1 MVRHGSVIYL
11 EDVSVTFDG
20 FQALRGVN
28 LYVDRGELHALIG
41 PNGAGK
47 TTLLDVI
54 CGQVKPE
61 KGRVIFGDRTD
72 LSALEPYQIAALGI
86 GRKFQT
92 PTVFKHLTLF
102 ENLTL
107 SLPQRWD
114 LWSTLFG
121 ALTVAQTDKIA
132 AMLETLGLLEKAH
145 HKAGSLSHGETQWL
159 EIGMVMAQGP
169 ALLLLD
175 EPVAGMTGKERE
187 KTAQLLQRMAQ
198 AHAVLVVEHDMEFVR
213 QTAQK
218 VTVLHEGE
226 VLCEGSVGRVQQDPR
241 VIEVYLGRGYR
252 ADAHDSGAQRR
263 LWRQPDPVGRSPAR
277 P

>member
-1 MVRHGSVIYL
+1 MTQHGTIVYL
-11 EDVSVTFDG
+11 ENVSVTFDG
-20 FQALRGVN
+20 FQALRGVS
-28 LYVDRGELHALIG
+28 LYVDPGELRALIG

-47 TTLLDVI
+47 STLLDVI
-54 CGQVKPE
+54 CGKVKPE
-61 KGRVIFGDRTD
+61 KGRVIFGANTD
-72 LSALEPYQIAALGI
+72 LTELEPDQIAALGI

-92 PTVFKHLTLF
+92 PSVFKHLTLF
-102 ENLTL
+102 ENLML
-107 SLPQRWD
+107 SLPQRWN

-121 ALTVAQTDKIA
+121 SLTAEQTAKIA
-132 AMLETLGLLEKAH
+132 AILDTLGLLEKAH
-145 HKAGSLSHGETQWL
+145 HKAGSLSHGEVQWL
-159 EIGMVMAQGP
+159 EIGMVMAQDP

-198 AHAVLVVEHDMEFVR
+198 DHAVLLVEHDMEFVR

-218 VTVLHEGE
+218 VTVLHEGA
-226 VLCEGSVGRVQQDPR
+226 VLCEGSVDRVQHDPR
-241 VIEVYLGRGYR
+241 VIEVYLGRGYH

-263 LWRQPDPVGRSPAR
+263 LWRKPDPVGRSPTR

>member
-1 MVRHGSVIYL
+1 MAQHGTIVYL
-11 EDVSVTFDG
+11 EDVSVTFAS
-20 FQALRGVN
+20 FQALRGVS
-28 LYVDRGELHALIG
+28 LYVDRGEIRALIG

-61 KGRVIFGDRTD
+61 TGRVIFGTKTD
-72 LSALEPYQIAALGI
+72 LSTLEPYQIAALGI

-92 PTVFKHLTLF
+92 PAVFKHLTLL
-102 ENLTL
+102 ENLML
-107 SLPQRWD
+107 SLPQHWD
-114 LWSTLFG
+114 LWSTLVG
-121 ALTVAQTDKIA
+121 SLTAAQMDKILA
-132 AMLETLGLLEKAH
+132 ILETLGLMEKAYQQ
-145 HKAGSLSHGETQWL
+145 AGSLSHGEMQWL
-159 EIGMVMAQGP
+159 EIGMVMAQDP

-175 EPVAGMTGKERE
+175 EPVAGMTGRERE

-198 AHAVLVVEHDMEFVR
+198 DHAVLVVEHDMEFVR

-218 VTVLHEGE
+218 VTVLHEGA
-226 VLCEGSVGRVQQDPR
+226 VLCEGSVDRVQHDPR
-241 VIEVYLGRGYR
+241 VIEVYLGRGYH

-263 LWRQPDPVGRSPAR
+263 LWRRSDPVGRSSAR

>member
-1 MVRHGSVIYL
+1 MTQHGTIVYL

-20 FQALRGVN
+20 FQTLRGVN
-28 LYVDRGELHALIG
+28 LYVDRGELRALIG

-61 KGRVIFGDRTD
+61 TGRVIFGAKTD
-72 LSALEPYQIAALGI
+72 LSTLEPYQIAALGI

-92 PTVFKHLTLF
+92 PAVFKHLTLF
-102 ENLTL
+102 ENLRL
-107 SLPQRWD
+107 SLPQHWD
-114 LWSTLFG
+114 LWSTLVG
-121 ALTVAQTDKIA
+121 SLTAAQMDKILA
-132 AMLETLGLLEKAH
+132 ILETLGLQEKADQ
-145 HKAGSLSHGETQWL
+145 KAGSLSHGEMQWL
-159 EIGMVMAQGP
+159 EIGMVMAQDP

-198 AHAVLVVEHDMEFVR
+198 DHAVLVVEHDMEFVR
-213 QTAQK
+213 QTAHK
-218 VTVLHEGE
+218 VTVLHEGA
-226 VLCEGSVGRVQQDPR
+226 VLCEGSVDRVQHDPR
-241 VIEVYLGRGYR
+241 VVEVYLGRGYH

-263 LWRQPDPVGRSPAR
+263 IWRQPDPMGRSPAR